1 MKLFL
6 PAVVVLTASIA
17 MPARAGDI
25 KLQVANGRI
34 TLQARDATVREIL
47 TEWARVGQVKIVNV
61 EKMGGMP
68 VTIELQD
75 VPEAQA
81 LSILLRSVS
90 GYMAAPKM
98 DAVRTASIYD
108 RIVIM
113 AAPRAAIVT
122 ASSTS
127 TPQQTP
133 QYQQFRGMPNPAM
146 LDDQDETAPPPT
158 YPGGMPAGFV
168 NAPRGVGPQQQLG
181 IPASVPG
188 TIPQG
193 APGTLSPM
201 PTQATPVQ
209 PGTGA
214 PGAVT
219 PPKKPGGPGDPGG
232 EK

>member
-6 PAVVVLTASIA
+6 PAIVVLAASIA
-17 MPARAGDI
+17 VPARAGDV
-25 KLQVANGRI
+25 KLQVSNGRI

-47 TEWARVGQVKIVNV
+47 AEWARAGQVKIVNA
-61 EKMGGMP
+61 EKMMGTP

-90 GYMAAPKM
+90 GYMAAPKLEP
-98 DAVRTASIYD
+98 VRTASIYD

-113 AAPRAAIVT
+113 AAPRAAVVT
-122 ASSTS
+122 AGSTAA
-127 TPQQTP
+127 PQQTP
-133 QYQQFRGMPNPAM
+133 QFQQFRGIPNPAM

-158 YPGGMPAGFV
+158 YPGGMPQGYV
-168 NAPRGVGPQQQLG
+168 NAPRGIGPQQQLG
-181 IPASVPG
+181 LPAAAPG

-193 APGTLSPM
+193 APGTVSPM
-201 PTQATPVQ
+201 PTQATPAQ

-214 PGAVT
+214 PGTVT
-219 PPKKPGGPGDPGG
+219 PPKKPGGPGEPGG
-232 EK
+232 EG